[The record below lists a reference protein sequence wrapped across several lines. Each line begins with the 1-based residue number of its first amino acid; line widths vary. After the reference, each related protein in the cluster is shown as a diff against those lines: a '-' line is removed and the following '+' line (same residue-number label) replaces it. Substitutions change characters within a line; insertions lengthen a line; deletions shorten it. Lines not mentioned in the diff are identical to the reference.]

1 MKISLYFYLQIR
13 CWPHY
18 KSFMCESPKVRVCG
32 TFVRKPYAA
41 IEAGNYRII
50 RLSARETDAKR
61 PKCSWKLR
69 STDQVAAFD
78 EPAGRRICC
87 CGVHMCCGAVRVQSV
102 EICHWMLLLK

>member
-1 MKISLYFYLQIR
+1 MCLILIKLPPKKEKVQ
-13 CWPHY
+13 
-18 KSFMCESPKVRVCG
+18 KSVCG
-32 TFVRKPYAA
+32 TFVREPHAA

-50 RLSARETDAKR
+50 RLSVRETDAKR

-69 STDQVAAFD
+69 STEQVAAFD

-102 EICHWMLLLK
+102 EIYQWMLLLK